1 MAFSISK
8 QVLFD
13 ALQKVYPI
21 IPLKSSLQILSNFKL
36 CYHNDQ
42 LEITATDLDQSMQI
56 ITRVAG
62 DNEGFDVTANA
73 RKLFDIV
80 RELPDGMVTI
90 FVEDNVINFDTD
102 KEFKCKIAGADTGAF
117 PGFPE
122 IGEGISFEI
131 SSVMLKN
138 MIPKSSFAAA
148 KDESR
153 ACLAGILWESFPSK
167 TGMVATDGHRLG
179 SCFITGNF
187 PVQDKISSIIS
198 PKSLNHLVRIIGEKN
213 SENIQIKINEKYIL
227 FAAGSFLLCTKLI
240 DGPYPDY
247 SKVIPA
253 NNPKEAII
261 DRASLLNAVR
271 RAMVLS
277 NQKTHLVKF
286 IFSENMLEV
295 IVVNKEIGGEAKE
308 KIAIEYRGDGH
319 QIGFNAQY
327 FNEIIDIARTPKI
340 KLNMNTQISACLIY
354 PVYEKEEE
362 KISDDLFLLMPLR
375 IMEM

>member
-1 MAFSISK
+1 MTFSITQHS
-8 QVLFD
+8 LFD
-13 ALQKVYPI
+13 VLQKLFPI
-21 IPLKSSLQILSNFKL
+21 IPLKSSLQILTNFKL
-36 CYHNDQ
+36 SYHDNL
-42 LEITATDLDQSMQI
+42 LEIAATDLDQSMKI
-56 ITRVAG
+56 ISSVSG
-62 DNEGFDVTANA
+62 DGDSFDITANA
-73 RKLFDIV
+73 RKLFEIV
-80 RELPDGMVTI
+80 RELPEGLATI
-90 FVEDNVINFDTD
+90 SVENNVISIETER
-102 KEFKCKIAGADTGAF
+102 EFNCKIAGADIGDF

-122 IGEGISFEI
+122 INDGTVFEI
-131 SSVMLKN
+131 DSALLKT

-153 ACLAGILWESFPSK
+153 ACLAGILWENHPSK

-179 SCFITGNF
+179 SCFINGTF
-187 PVQDKISSIIS
+187 PIKEKFSSIIS
-198 PKSLNHLVRIIGEKN
+198 PKSLNHLVRITGEKN
-213 SENIQIKINEKYIL
+213 SETIRVTVNEKYIV
-227 FAAGSFLLCTKLI
+227 FTAGSFVLCTKLI

-247 SKVIPA
+247 NKVIPT
-253 NNPKEAII
+253 NNPKEAVI
-261 DRASLLNAVR
+261 DRAALLNAVR

-295 IVVNKEIGGEAKE
+295 IVINKEIGGEAKE
-308 KIAIEYRGDGH
+308 KITIEYRGDSH

-327 FNEIIDIARTPKI
+327 FNEIIDIIKTPRI
-340 KLNMNTQISACLIY
+340 KLQMNTQISACLIY